1 MTVPEPRFGAQRSRR
16 ARLGRRFAAIAGAFA
31 LTTAVAVGFGA
42 NSASARVEHSTLS
55 GNLSITFNTF
65 DYSTLDTVLQAWEA
79 LNPGVHVSV
88 ADVSNNPSTYVPLL
102 QSEQAAGDQPDINEA
117 YDVLTPTFEVDGLAA
132 DLKSVL
138 TSSGIYALNYWYPSF
153 EASYIPP
160 PGATGGV
167 TVGDPYGVPLEAD
180 ATVILYNESELKDAH
195 VAFPQDGWTWTQMLA
210 DAKKLRIGSGAG
222 QRRYGI
228 CLRPDWQA
236 EYEPVL
242 HAYGVTGFTET
253 KATLDSSAAQ
263 AAWKLMLAP
272 LKNGDAVPESQI
284 GANAAGDCGGVFES
298 GEAAMALAVRGGA
311 AGYAAAIGNKFKWN
325 VVTMPTITVGKGKP
339 DYPVGGGSVS
349 FTLSPSV
356 VNGSKG
362 GNHTAD
368 LPNAE
373 SFIKYLFSAAGQKV
387 AEDTFGV
394 IPAVPSLNGAS
405 AEWRHLAGGPG
416 ANQSFPTNNN
426 AWSIDA
432 SKAIIAPQ
440 TPGTVFTSSNTDIP
454 NFVEDVT
461 TGQESLTTGLTQ
473 LQSQMSAAYSSAAS
487 S

>member
-1 MTVPEPRFGAQRSRR
+1 MTVHEPRNEARKSRGS
-16 ARLGRRFAAIAGAFA
+16 RLRRKFA
-31 LTTAVAVGFGA
+31 AVAV
-42 NSASARVEHSTLS
+42 ASACAAAIGGLYASESSATIRHAGLS

-65 DYSTLDTVLQAWEA
+65 DYTTLDTALTAWEA
-79 LNPGVHVSV
+79 LNPGVHVTV
-88 ADVSNNPSTYVPLL
+88 ADVSNNPSTYVPAL
-102 QSEQAAGDQPDINEA
+102 QAEQSAGDQPDINEA

-138 TSSGIYALNYWYPSF
+138 TSSGIYPVNYWYPSF

-160 PGATGGV
+160 AGATGGV

-180 ATVILYNESELKDAH
+180 ATVILYNENELKAAH
-195 VAFPQDGWTWTQMLA
+195 VPFPQDGWTWAQMLA
-210 DAKKLRIGSGAG
+210 DAKKLRIGSGAS
-222 QRRYGI
+222 QKQYGI

-236 EYEPVL
+236 EYNPVL
-242 HAYGVTGFTET
+242 HAFGVTAFTES
-253 KATLDSSAAQ
+253 KATLDTKAAQ

-272 LKNGDAVPESQI
+272 LENGDAVPESQI

-311 AGYAAAIGNKFKWN
+311 AGYAAEIGNKFKWN
-325 VVTMPTITVGKGKP
+325 VVTMPTIPVGKGKV

-349 FTLSPSV
+349 FTMSPSV
-356 VNGSKG
+356 VTGSAG

-387 AEDTFGV
+387 LEDTFGV
-394 IPAVPSLNGAS
+394 IPSVPSLNGPT

-416 ANQSFPTNNN
+416 PNQSFPQNNN

-432 SKAIIAPQ
+432 KYAIIAPQ
-440 TPGTVFTSSNTDIP
+440 TPGTVFTTSNTDVP
-454 NFVEDVT
+454 NFVQAVT
-461 TGQESLTTGLTQ
+461 TGSESLTAGLSQ
-473 LQSQMSAAYSSAAS
+473 LQSQMNAAYSG
-487 S
+487 

>member
-1 MTVPEPRFGAQRSRR
+1 MTVHEPRFEANKSRR
-16 ARLGRRFAAIAGAFA
+16 TRLRRRFAAF
-31 LTTAVAVGFGA
+31 AVASACAAGVVGLYA
-42 NSASARVEHSTLS
+42 SESSATVERAALS

-65 DYSTLDTVLQAWEA
+65 DYTTLDTILMAWQA

-117 YDVLTPTFEVDGLAA
+117 YDVLTPTFEVDNLAA
-132 DLKSVL
+132 DLKTVL
-138 TSSGIYALNYWYPSF
+138 TASATYPVSYWYPSF

-180 ATVILYNESELKDAH
+180 ATVILYNEDELAAAH
-195 VAFPQDGWTWTQMLA
+195 VPFPKDGWTWAQMLA
-210 DAKKLRIGSGAG
+210 DAKKLRKGSGAS
-222 QRRYGI
+222 QKQYGI

-236 EYEPVL
+236 EYNPVL
-242 HAYGVTGFTET
+242 HAYGVTAFTET
-253 KATLDSSAAQ
+253 KATLDTKAAQ

-272 LKNGDAVPESQI
+272 LENGDAVPESQI

-325 VVTMPTITVGKGKP
+325 VVTMPTIPIGKSKV

-356 VNGSKG
+356 VNGSAG

-373 SFIKYLFSAAGQKV
+373 SFIQYLFSAAGSKV
-387 AEDTFGV
+387 GEDTFGI
-394 IPAVPSLNGAS
+394 IPAAAALNGPS

-416 ANQSFPTNNN
+416 PNQSFPTNNN

-432 SKAIIAPQ
+432 AKAIIAPQ
-440 TPGTVFTSSNTDIP
+440 TPGTVFTQSNTDVP
-454 NFVEDVT
+454 NFVEAVT
-461 TGQESLTTGLTQ
+461 TGAESLSSGLSQ
-473 LQSQMSAAYSSAAS
+473 LQSQMNAAYSG
-487 S
+487 

>member
-1 MTVPEPRFGAQRSRR
+1 MTVPEPRSGANRR
-16 ARLGRRFAAIAGAFA
+16 TLRFRRKLAAVVGSCAVVS
-31 LTTAVAVGFGA
+31 AVAVGVGA
-42 NSASARVEHSTLS
+42 NSASATDAHTAALS

-65 DYSTLDTVLQAWEA
+65 DYSTLNTILQSWEK
-79 LNPGVHVSV
+79 LHPGVHVTV

-102 QSEQAAGDQPDINEA
+102 QSEQSAGDQPDINEA

-138 TSSGIYALNYWYPSF
+138 TSSSTYALKYWYPSF

-160 PGATGGV
+160 KGATGGV

-180 ATVILYNESELKDAH
+180 ATVILYNKKELAAAH
-195 VAFPQDGWTWTQMLA
+195 VPFPKDGWTWNQMLA
-210 DAKKLRIGSGAG
+210 DAKKLRKGSGAT
-222 QRRYGI
+222 QKQYGI

-236 EYEPVL
+236 EYNPVL
-242 HAYGVTGFTET
+242 HAYGVTAFTET
-253 KATLDSSAAQ
+253 KATLDTKAAR
-263 AAWKLMLAP
+263 AAWSLMLSP
-272 LKNGDAVPESQI
+272 LENGDAVPESQI
-284 GANAAGDCGGVFES
+284 GANAAGDCGPVFES

-311 AGYAAAIGNKFKWN
+311 AGYAAAIGNKFKWD
-325 VVTMPTITVGKGKP
+325 VVTMPTITVGKAKP

-373 SFIKYLFSAAGQKV
+373 SFIKYLFSAAGSKV
-387 AEDTFGV
+387 GEDTFGV
-394 IPAVPSLNGAS
+394 IPAVPTLNGAN

-416 ANQSFPTNNN
+416 PNESFPTNNN

-432 SKAIIAPQ
+432 AKAIIAPQ
-440 TPGTVFTSSNTDIP
+440 TPGTVFTLSNTAVP
-454 NFVEDVT
+454 NFVQSVT
-461 TGQESLTTGLTQ
+461 TGQESLNAGLSK
-473 LQSQMSAAYSSAAS
+473 LQSQMNGAYKS
-487 S
+487 